1 MTSLFSGVKSAEK
14 YKFFGRIRFLLIYLH
29 ELFHC
34 VVTQMAVLMQGQQE
48 YMTEAGEKGTA
59 EEFYNLSGN
68 QSLGQHSRIF
78 MLHLSVQTEETTG
91 VLLKLRLKYVCHIG
105 IYNDMV
111 FEVQQLY
118 SFLQY

>member
-34 VVTQMAVLMQGQQE
+34 VVTQMTVLMQGQQE

-59 EEFYNLSGN
+59 EEFYNFSGN
-68 QSLGQHSRIF
+68 PSLGQHSRILT
-78 MLHLSVQTEETTG
+78 LHPSVHTEETTG
-91 VLLKLRLKYVCHIG
+91 VLLKLRLKYVCNIG
-105 IYNDMV
+105 IHNDMV
-111 FEVQQLY
+111 FEVQKLY
-118 SFLQY
+118 SFL